1 MVKSDGDDFLLL
13 ANVHS
18 IERLI
23 VRVGHLERNIEKAF
37 VFSEELAERVNGAL
51 GSCEKEIDAL
61 GGKQNCSFEAEIN
74 ADALK
79 KRLEAVPVDQ
89 IHKTVARYVRDA
101 TGHKMP

>member
-1 MVKSDGDDFLLL
+1 MIEADRDDFLLL

-23 VRVGHLERNIEKAF
+23 VRVGHLEWNVEKAF
-37 VFSEELAERVNGAL
+37 VFSKELTERVDGPL
-51 GSCEKEIDAL
+51 RSCEEEVDAL
-61 GGKQNCSFEAEIN
+61 GGKQNRPFKPKIN